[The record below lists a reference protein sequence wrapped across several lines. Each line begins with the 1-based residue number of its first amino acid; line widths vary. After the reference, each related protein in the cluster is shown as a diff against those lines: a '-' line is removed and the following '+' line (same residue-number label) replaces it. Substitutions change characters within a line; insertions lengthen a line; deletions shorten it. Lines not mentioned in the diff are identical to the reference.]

1 MKRIKIKQVD
11 AFTNVPFC
19 GNPAGVITVASGL
32 KEKQMLSIAREMN
45 LSETIFFFPPT
56 SPDADLSIRWF
67 TPTTEVD
74 LCGHA
79 TIAGFYA
86 LAEEKK
92 YGMEK
97 PGNYKY
103 RVQTK
108 KGILKVLVKITKKDY
123 FKITFFIPISEFSKS
138 EMDKSILKKIF
149 NSTEDIFDDSLPIMS
164 TGYLLVIP
172 VKRIDA
178 LFGVNPDFLS
188 MLKLSKKSGIKVFTL
203 LSLETVDPISALHLR
218 CFVPALGVNE
228 DPVTGS
234 AQGEVG
240 VYMVENRLISG
251 KEGKYSYIGEQ
262 GDCLNRPG
270 RVEVSIIEKNNKI
283 DSLSITGSA
292 VTVISGNM
300 YM

>member
-19 GNPAGVITVASGL
+19 GNPAGVVTSASGL
-32 KEKQMLSIAREMN
+32 TEKQMLSIACEMN

-56 SPDADLSIRWF
+56 SPETDLSIRWF

-108 KGILKVLVKITKKDY
+108 KGILKVIVKIPKKGY
-123 FKITFFIPISEFSKS
+123 YKITFFIPIPEFSEC
-138 EMDKSILKKIF
+138 EMDKNILKKIF
-149 NSTEDIFDDSLPIMS
+149 NTTEDIFDDSLPIMS
-164 TGYLLVIP
+164 TGYLIVIP
-172 VKRIDA
+172 VKK
-178 LFGVNPDFLS
+178 LMDF
-188 MLKLSKKSGIKVFTL
+188 IWQ
-203 LSLETVDPISALHLR
+203 
-218 CFVPALGVNE
+218 N
-228 DPVTGS
+228 
-234 AQGEVG
+234 
-240 VYMVENRLISG
+240 
-251 KEGKYSYIGEQ
+251 
-262 GDCLNRPG
+262 
-270 RVEVSIIEKNNKI
+270 
-283 DSLSITGSA
+283 
-292 VTVISGNM
+292 
-300 YM
+300 